1 MPDTIAY
8 SPFAPEIQA
17 DPYPVYRRLR
27 DEAPLYRNSDLDFW
41 AVSRHEDVVA
51 VSRDW
56 RTYSSSSGVDIDD
69 TGGEFGDGN
78 FLEEDPPPHDLLRA
92 VIRTEFV
99 PKNLRAAQE
108 TFVRQ
113 EVERIVL
120 DLKSRPAVDLAR
132 ELAWELPVAVVSQV
146 LGFPPEDRDEL
157 RLWEEAFALRVP
169 TLDRLPPF
177 ALRAGEHLR
186 GYFRRLIDE
195 RRGDPRDDLLTKIAT
210 AELEGEH
217 IGDRALGMT
226 FILFVAAIETTA
238 SLITQSLRLLYEHPD
253 QREQLR
259 DNPAAIPQAIEEVL
273 RFEAPVQNLKR
284 TVLTETELLGETLP
298 AGTTVLMLNGSA
310 NRDERRFPNP
320 DEFDTSREPR
330 RNLSFGEGI
339 HHCIGAPLAR
349 LEGQVVLETVLGEM
363 PHYRLVGTPT
373 RLPNNIVR
381 GYIGMPAR
389 TS

>member
-1 MPDTIAY
+1 MTEAIAY

-27 DEAPLYRNSDLDFW
+27 DEAPLYRNPDFDFW

-56 RTYSSSSGVDIDD
+56 RTYSSASGVDIDD

-108 TFVRQ
+108 GFVRK
-113 EVERIVL
+113 EVERIVA
-120 DLKSRPAVDLAR
+120 DLKTRPAVDFAR
-132 ELAWELPVAVVSQV
+132 ELAWELPVAVVSQ
-146 LGFPPEDRDEL
+146 LMGFPAEDRDEL

-186 GYFRRLIDE
+186 AYFRDLIEE
-195 RRGDPRDDLLTKIAT
+195 RRRDPRDDLLTRIAT
-210 AELEGEH
+210 AEVDGEH
-217 IGDRALGMT
+217 IGDSALGMT

-238 SLITQSLRLLYEHPD
+238 SLITQSLRLLEEHPD
-253 QREQLR
+253 QREHLR
-259 DNPAAIPQAIEEVL
+259 GNPAAIPQAIEEVL

-284 TVLTETELLGETLP
+284 TVLTETELLGEALS
-298 AGTTVLMLNGSA
+298 AGTTVLMLTGSA

-320 DEFDTSREPR
+320 DEFDISREPQ
-330 RNLSFGEGI
+330 RNLAFGEGI

-349 LEGQVVLETVLGEM
+349 LEGQVVLETVLAEM
-363 PHYRLVGTPT
+363 PRYRLVGTPT

-389 TS
+389 PF

>member
-1 MPDTIAY
+1 MPDAIAY

-27 DEAPLYRNSDLDFW
+27 DEAPLYRNPDFDFW
-41 AVSRHEDVVA
+41 AVSRHEDVVT

-56 RTYSSSSGVDIDD
+56 RTYSSAAGVDIDD

-99 PKNLRAAQE
+99 PKNLRATQE
-108 TFVRQ
+108 GFVRQ
-113 EVERIVL
+113 EVERIVA

-132 ELAWELPVAVVSQV
+132 ELAWELPVAVVSQ
-146 LGFPPEDRDEL
+146 LMGFPADDRDEL

-186 GYFRRLIDE
+186 AYFRKLIDE
-195 RRGDPRDDLLTKIAT
+195 RRSDPRDDLLTKIAT
-210 AELEGEH
+210 AELDGEH
-217 IGDRALGMT
+217 IGDSALGMT

-238 SLITQSLRLLYEHPD
+238 SLITQSLRLLDEHPD
-253 QREQLR
+253 QREHLR
-259 DNPAAIPQAIEEVL
+259 GNPAAIPQAIEEVL
-273 RFEAPVQNLKR
+273 RFEAPVQSLKR
-284 TVLTETELLGETLP
+284 TLLAETELLSERLP
-298 AGTTVLMLNGSA
+298 AGTTVLMLTGSA

-320 DEFDTSREPR
+320 DEFDISREPQ
-330 RNLSFGEGI
+330 RNLAFGEGI

-349 LEGQVVLETVLGEM
+349 LEGQVVLETVLAEM
-363 PHYRLVGTPT
+363 PLYRLVGTPT